1 MCFFFLIDDP
11 ILPLE
16 KKSKAKYFTSDI
28 KVQIWEPQL
37 TLPTRGL
44 QIQSSQG

>member
-1 MCFFFLIDDP
+1 MEYFVFDDP
-11 ILPLE
+11 ILPLGK

-28 KVQIWEPQL
+28 KVQIWEFQL

-44 QIQSSQG
+44 QIQISHG